1 MADTLNYLADRIG
14 IVAILTGII
23 FMSLG
28 LIMMKYPPKNINDFY
43 GYRMPSVMKSQER
56 WDFAQKFA
64 SVKSFQLGVV
74 LFAFSFLN
82 PLIGI
87 SQPQSCVIG
96 IGIMILGCAYM
107 VFVTEKA
114 IKKNFPNEK

>member
-1 MADTLNYLADRIG
+1 MTEFLNYLADRIG
-14 IVAILTGII
+14 IVALLTGSI
-23 FMSLG
+23 FIFAG
-28 LIMMKYPPKNINDFY
+28 LIMMKYPPKKINDLY

-56 WDFAQKFA
+56 WDFAQKFS

-74 LFAFSFLN
+74 LFVVSFLN

-87 SQPQSCVIG
+87 NQLQSCIIG
-96 IGIMILGCAYM
+96 IGVMILGCAYM

-114 IKKNFPNEK
+114 IKKNFPNKE

>member
-1 MADTLNYLADRIG
+1 MTEFLNYLADRIG
-14 IVAILTGII
+14 IVALLTGII
-23 FMSLG
+23 FIFAG
-28 LIMMKYPPKNINDFY
+28 LIMMKYPPKEINHFY

-56 WDFAQKFA
+56 WDFAQKFS

-74 LFAFSFLN
+74 LFVVSFLN

-87 SQPQSCVIG
+87 NQLQSCIIG
-96 IGIMILGCAYM
+96 IGVMILGCAYM

-114 IKKNFPNEK
+114 IKKNFPNKE

>member
-1 MADTLNYLADRIG
+1 MAETLNWLADRIG
-14 IVAILTGII
+14 IVSLLTGIV
-23 FMSLG
+23 FMSVG
-28 LIMMKYPPKNINDFY
+28 FIMMKYPPKNINDFY
-43 GYRMPSVMKSQER
+43 GYRMPSVMKNQER
-56 WDFAQKFA
+56 WDFAQNFSA
-64 SVKSFQLGVV
+64 VKSLQLGVV

-87 SQPQSCVIG
+87 SQLQSCVIG

-107 VFVTEKA
+107 VLVTEKA

>member
-1 MADTLNYLADRIG
+1 MTEILNWLADRIG
-14 IVAILTGII
+14 VVSVLTGIA
-23 FMSLG
+23 FMSVG

-56 WDFAQKFA
+56 WDFAQKFSA
-64 SVKSFQLGVV
+64 VKSFQLGAV
-74 LFAFSFLN
+74 LFAFSFIN
-82 PLIGI
+82 TLIGI